1 MKLPKLNFIKKGK
14 EDKQSST
21 VTGFRGGE
29 KKRPK
34 SLGWEQRQQRVQR
47 QRVAKFSN
55 VKNFIREKK
64 AIFIAVF
71 IVLVVIFIGFFLVR
85 FLAASGVFILQDV
98 EVSGNEEIAT
108 EEIDTA
114 LSSLI
119 GTSLFSFDARD
130 VESLLKEKFSF
141 IKEVYVRKVPPKL
154 LEVEIEERYPL
165 FQLVN
170 LNGAYL
176 VDEEGKFINT
186 HKPEVVFEL
195 TDTEMLILDGYGRPD
210 ADYVYAYYLEQ
221 KLTQTEFVEVDWPA
235 VPMEEKINT
244 LAQMRDG
251 IATRVMERL
260 NANLS
265 SLVFNEFTDLPI
277 VQSVSTEEYVVGN
290 DYSEERLSLLIGI
303 KDFLNNNLIT
313 ATKYYWSS
321 DFSLEVEVAPGGK
334 LLFSITR
341 NTKVQLDSLLAVW
354 SEIGRESG
362 RIIDLRS
369 ELVSVK

>member
-1 MKLPKLNFIKKGK
+1 MKLPKLNFRKKQD
-14 EDKQSST
+14 DKQAST

-34 SLGWEQRQQRVQR
+34 ALGWDQRQQRAQR
-47 QRVAKFSN
+47 QRVAKFTT
-55 VKNFIREKK
+55 VKSFIKEKK
-64 AIFIAVF
+64 VLFIGVI
-71 IVLVVIFIGFFLVR
+71 IVLIIVVVGFFLVR
-85 FLAASGVFILQDV
+85 FLAASGVFLLQEI
-98 EVSGNEEIAT
+98 EVTGNEEIAT
-108 EEIDTA
+108 EDIDTA

-130 VESLLKEKFSF
+130 VEALLKEKFSF
-141 IKEVYVRKVPPKL
+141 IKEVYVRKVPPRL

-176 VDEEGKFINT
+176 VDEEGKFINS
-186 HKPEVVFEL
+186 HKPETTFEL
-195 TDTEMLILDGYGRPD
+195 TDTEVLILDGYGNPD
-210 ADYVYAYYLEQ
+210 ADYVYTYYLEK
-221 KLTQTEFVEVDWPA
+221 KLTETEFVEVDWPA
-235 VPMEEKINT
+235 VPMEEKINA
-244 LAQMRDG
+244 LSQMRDG
-251 IATRVMERL
+251 ITARVTERL

-265 SLVFNEFTDLPI
+265 SLVFTEFTDLPI
-277 VQSVSTEEYVVGN
+277 VQSISTKEYADGEN
-290 DYSEERLSLLIGI
+290 YSEDRLLLLSEV
-303 KDFLNNNLIT
+303 KNFLSSNSIT
-313 ATKYYWSS
+313 VIKYYWSS
-321 DFSLEVEVAPGGK
+321 DFSLEVDVAPGGK

-341 NTKVQLDSLLAVW
+341 DTKVQLDSLLAVW